1 MLVFLQE
8 RHVIDHGDQWAGVRR
23 DRKAFEQLVEALLAR
38 LEREGRARL
47 GDARLTLSALLGM
60 VNHTAQWYRP
70 RGRLDATAVADG
82 YVDLV
87 LA

>member
-8 RHVIDHGDQWAGVRR
+8 RHVIDHGDQWLPVRR
-23 DRKAFEQLVEALLAR
+23 SRKRFEELVEAVLR
-38 LEREGRARL
+38 GHVPTRL
-47 GDARLTLSALLGM
+47 GDRRLTLSALLGM

-70 RGRLDATAVADG
+70 RGRLDADAIADG
-82 YVDLV
+82 YVDLI